1 MWWTGSGG
9 DRSNAGQTQVS
20 EAFNAVLRENAI
32 IVVRLIIPYPLP
44 PDPGEPAQA
53 THLGE

>member
-1 MWWTGSGG
+1 MWWTSSDG
-9 DRSNAGQTQVS
+9 DRSNAGQTQVR